1 MTKSPAQALQDES
14 AEWFASLEPV
24 RPQDMVGLWRGRGH
38 PSGHPL
44 DGVLENL
51 RWFGKRFH
59 PDGRADALLF
69 EGAPGRLVAVDPKV
83 FPIRWAIRLARFGR
97 TSSAVNLFSHIRP
110 RVRAK
115 STTAS
120 LENRMD
126 RDVLTAAMVF
136 DQQPITDMFRRISD
150 TEIAGKMIVE
160 GDPRRYYFRLEKV
173 VD

>member
-1 MTKSPAQALQDES
+1 MTKTPAQALQDET
-14 AEWFASLEPV
+14 AEWFSSLEPV
-24 RPQDMVGLWRGRGH
+24 RPDDMVGLWKGRGH

-59 PDGRADALLF
+59 PDMRADALLF
-69 EGAPGRLVAVDPKV
+69 EGAPGRLVAVDPKM
-83 FPIRWAIRLARFGR
+83 FPIGWAIRLARFGR
-97 TSSAVNLFSHIRP
+97 TKSAVNLFSHVRP

-126 RDVLTAAMVF
+126 RSVMTAAMVY
-136 DQQPITDMFRRISD
+136 DQQPIVDMFRRISD
-150 TEIAGKMIVE
+150 TEIAGKMVVE
-160 GDPRRYYFRLEKV
+160 GDDRRFYFRLNKV
-173 VD
+173 SD

>member
-1 MTKSPAQALQDES
+1 MTRTSAQGLQDEA
-14 AEWFASLEPV
+14 AEWFASLEPA
-24 RPQDMVGLWRGRGH
+24 RPEDMIGLWKGDGH
-38 PSGHPL
+38 PAGHPL

-59 PDGRADALLF
+59 PDMRADALLF
-69 EGAPGRLVAVDPKV
+69 EGAPGRLVAVDPKA
-83 FPIRWAIRLARFGR
+83 FPLRWAIRLSKFGR
-97 TSSAVNLFSHIRP
+97 TRSAVNLFSHIRP

-126 RDVLTAAMVF
+126 RGMMTAAMVY
-136 DQQPITDMFRRISD
+136 DQQPIVDMFRRISD

-160 GDPRRYYFRLEKV
+160 GDGRRFYFRLEKIS
-173 VD
+173 D